1 MSSFYNN
8 ISPANVAGQH
18 SASPEMFYG
27 TDPKLDTGSYQS
39 NSHNMYYE
47 NESCAYGFNNYQ
59 PYPFY
64 DRINSQNPSEPVNL
78 VGGKQNMNCAN
89 GNVYNHYQNVQ
100 NFGEQG
106 QTYTNFPCERTS
118 SCSVKTEQNCIPTPP
133 PSYPPSDIQPQS
145 QPHSML
151 SQNHQI
157 SNVSP
162 HNQPY
167 SNMNGY
173 SHHQNMTVYPWMRSI
188 SGGKVDC
195 YLFVYVC
202 LSIDMIPNFSI
213 CIMYICKCKSGCRYQ
228 SIKRC
233 VYWEAGWININC

>member
-233 VYWEAGWININC
+233 VY